1 MTSSKEIH
9 DLISDYLKTKNVDT
23 FAAAFAELFYDIEN
37 TGDQAAIQLAYNVE
51 SLLAAVTAGVCSEA
65 SLYES
70 MKALSPSLSVV
81 FYSVDVESKQHVAP
95 YEFFMKWA
103 AASEAAGTGKLV
115 SVDISPS
122 VGFGSKAALLDTHQ
136 TSTDLPPWQQVIP
149 AT

>member
-9 DLISDYLKTKNVDT
+9 DLISVYLKTKGLDT

-37 TGDQAAIQLAYNVE
+37 TGDQDTIQLAYSVE
-51 SLLAAVTAGVCSEA
+51 SLLAAASAGVCSEA

-70 MKALSPSLSVV
+70 LKALSPSLSVV
-81 FYSVDVESKQHVAP
+81 FYSADVESKQQVAP

-103 AASEAAGTGKLV
+103 ASGAAGTGKPV

-122 VGFGSKAALLDTHQ
+122 VGFGSKAVLLDIHQ

-149 AT
+149 AV